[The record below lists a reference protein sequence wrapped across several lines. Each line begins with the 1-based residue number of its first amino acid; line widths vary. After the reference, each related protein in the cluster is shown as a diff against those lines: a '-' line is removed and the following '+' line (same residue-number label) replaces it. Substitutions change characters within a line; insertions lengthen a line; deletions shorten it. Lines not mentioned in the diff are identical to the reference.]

1 VVAYRTFRNTDPP
14 GLLDVW
20 NQALKGR
27 GAAPLTHS
35 SLLEQHVFA
44 KPYFDPAGL
53 VIALDDGGRAV
64 GFVHGGFGPNEN
76 DSGLSPATGVV
87 AMIAVAPP
95 HQRQGVGSELLR
107 RCEDYLHGR
116 GARALHAG
124 SSTLRNPF
132 YQGLYGG
139 SESPG
144 VLASDA
150 SAVAFLTRHGFRPGT
165 GYPVLQRRLAGAANV
180 VDGRFAALR
189 RRFELRVAP
198 RRGTAGWWR
207 EAVLGPLE
215 LIDFHLEEKVTGQEV
230 ARASVWDMEGFSR
243 CWNEPTLGLVEVEVR
258 PELRR
263 QGVAKFLLAQL
274 FRYVQDQYFTL
285 IEAQVRETDET
296 TARLFRSVGF
306 AQVDTAR
313 AYEKPPAA

>member
-1 VVAYRTFRNTDPP
+1 M
-14 GLLDVW
+14 DVW

-27 GAAPLTHS
+27 GAAGLTHA

-53 VIALDDGGRAV
+53 IVALDDGGRAA
-64 GFVHGGFGPNEN
+64 GFAHGGFGPT
-76 DSGLSPATGVV
+76 DDGTGLSPAAGVV
-87 AMIAVAPP
+87 AMIAVAPA
-95 HQRQGVGSELLR
+95 HQRQGVGAELLR

-116 GARALHAG
+116 GARALYGG
-124 SSTLRNPF
+124 SSAMRNPF
-132 YQGLYGG
+132 YWGLYGG

-150 SAVAFLTRHGFRPGT
+150 PAAGFLERHGYRPGAA
-165 GYPVLQRRLAGAANV
+165 YPVLQRRLAGAANV
-180 VDGRFAALR
+180 IDGRFPALR
-189 RRFELRVAP
+189 RRFEMRVGP

-215 LIDFHLEEKVTGQEV
+215 LIDFHLEEKVTGQAV

-243 CWNEPTLGLVEVEVR
+243 TWNEPALGLVELEVR
-258 PELRR
+258 PDLRR
-263 QGVAKFLLAQL
+263 QGVARFLLAQL
-274 FRYVQDQYFTL
+274 FRYVQDQYFSL
-285 IEAQVRETDET
+285 IEVQLSETD
-296 TARLFRSVGF
+296 TASVRLFRSVGF

-313 AYEKPPAA
+313 AYRKE